1 LLNFNSITLKQNLGE
16 MMSFPINESSVLLV
30 VAAVPTTAL
39 IGMMIYLSLSSI
51 FGKDPKTN
59 TTDHSSQ

>member
-1 LLNFNSITLKQNLGE
+1 
-16 MMSFPINESSVLLV
+16 MSFPINESSVLLV

-51 FGKDPKTN
+51 FGKGPQAN
-59 TTDHSSQ
+59 TTHRSSQ

>member
-1 LLNFNSITLKQNLGE
+1 
-16 MMSFPINESSVLLV
+16 MSFPINESSVLLV
-30 VAAVPTTAL
+30 VATVPTTAL

-59 TTDHSSQ
+59 SADRSSQ

>member
-1 LLNFNSITLKQNLGE
+1 
-16 MMSFPINESSVLLV
+16 MSFPINESSVLLV
-30 VAAVPTTAL
+30 VAAVPATAL